1 MNIDEFRIDFKQQLA
16 GMYEPEEVENLC
28 FLTLE
33 YVMKMNRVEVSLS
46 RKMDISTSSLTQLN
60 EVTSRLSLSEPI
72 QYIIGSTEFYGMEFQ
87 VNPATLIPRPETE
100 ELVEWIVND
109 TKKLAISSQRD
120 IEKNITEK
128 VTILDIGTGS
138 GCIAI
143 SLAKNISN
151 AHVEAIDIS
160 QDALATAYQNA
171 NKNEANVTFYNQNIL
186 EVETLEKRYNI
197 IVSNPPYVRMLEK
210 KEMRDNVLSNE
221 PDSALFVSDEDPLV
235 FYRKIGELAFKAL
248 EPQGSLYVEIN
259 EYLGSETVT
268 LFEKIGFKKVSLRKD
283 MFGKNRM
290 IKASH

>member
-1 MNIDEFRIDFKQQLA
+1 MTIDEFRIDFRKQLA

-33 YVMKMNRVEVSLS
+33 HVLKMNRVEVSLS

-60 EVTSRLSLSEPI
+60 EVASRLSLSEPI
-72 QYIIGSTEFYGMEFQ
+72 QYIIGNTEFYGMEFQ

-109 TKKLAISSQRD
+109 TKQLATSSQRD

-171 NKNEANVTFYNQNIL
+171 NKNEADVTFYNQNIL
-186 EVETLEKRYNI
+186 EVDTLEKRYNI

>member
-1 MNIDEFRIDFKQQLA
+1 MNIDEFRIDFRQQLA

-186 EVETLEKRYNI
+186 EVDTLEKRYNI

-259 EYLGSETVT
+259 EYLGKDMID
-268 LFEKIGFKKVSLRKD
+268 LLKGIGFENVQLRED
-283 MFGKNRM
+283 MFGKDRM